1 MSRGYSNKSKAEWSA
16 VIKAQD
22 ETSKILMK
30 QEQEIK
36 KKSMIK
42 YKEELDK
49 QIQQKHQNMV
59 EDHDDMK
66 DQREYL
72 KEQSEV
78 MKKFETQKKTSDRKY
93 EKVYLHANKDDESIK
108 RKKQIKELEYDREL
122 ENKRIKDSLDFEQKR
137 KNEELALKSKIITE
151 QQKLIDQSMKAK
163 MDRVT
168 MIEAEKEKERKM
180 IEKNIEVMKNREQSF
195 KNFYDQKI
203 ANLEHKSK
211 LFQPIMD
218 KDRFHQDLIN
228 KRNQDWEKISQEK
241 VLNREKFEEMTRKKA
256 VTDMRFE
263 LDRQINEKHQK
274 KLIDLQESFREQ
286 EVARSLAQND
296 MMKQKAEIESKRKKM
311 IELKGFLEKQLDQ
324 KQRNLENHYMDPIE
338 QKMNHKILEQ
348 VSAQKPVAFVG
359 VPGVHTSESPLKN
372 SYERVFKEHILDRR
386 DIRDGEISS
395 ESFHSV
401 SKSFS
406 GYPEKNKF
414 KSVDLNK
421 HDPITNPIGSY
432 MPKVLPG
439 QRIVRGANS
448 NSTFGRNASN
458 ILYHS

>member
-1 MSRGYSNKSKAEWSA
+1 MSQGYSNKSKAEWST

-59 EDHDDMK
+59 EVHDDLK

-78 MKKFETQKKTSDRKY
+78 MKKFETQKKSSDRKY
-93 EKVYLHANKDDESIK
+93 EKVYLHANKDDETIK
-108 RKKQIKELEYDREL
+108 RKKQIKELEFDREL
-122 ENKRIKDSLDFEQKR
+122 ENKRIQESLEFEQKR
-137 KNEELALKSKIITE
+137 KNEELALKNKIISE
-151 QQKLIDQSMKAK
+151 QQKLIDQSMKAR
-163 MDRVT
+163 MDKIAL
-168 MIEAEKEKERKM
+168 IEVEKERERKM
-180 IEKNIEVMKNREQSF
+180 IEKNIELMKNREQSY

-211 LFQPIMD
+211 LFQHVMD
-218 KDRFHQDLIN
+218 KDKFHQDLIN
-228 KRNQDWEKISQEK
+228 KRNQDWEKITQEK
-241 VLNREKFEEMTRKKA
+241 VLNREKLEEMTRRKA
-256 VTDMRFE
+256 VNDMKYE

-274 KLIDLQESFREQ
+274 KLLDLQESFKEQ
-286 EVARSLAQND
+286 EIARSVAQND
-296 MMKQKAEIESKRKKM
+296 MMKQKAELENKRKKM
-311 IELKGFLEKQLDQ
+311 NELKGFLEKQLDQ
-324 KQRNLENHYMDPIE
+324 KQRNLESLYMDPIE
-338 QKMNHKILEQ
+338 KKMNHQILEQ

-372 SYERVFKEHILDRR
+372 AYERVFRDNSFERR
-386 DIRDGEISS
+386 DIRDSELSS

-406 GYPEKNKF
+406 GYPEKSKF
-414 KSVDLNK
+414 KPIDLNK
-421 HDPITNPIGSY
+421 HDPIINPIGSY

-439 QRIVRGANS
+439 QRIVRGVNS